1 MCLPIFSSP
10 TSTDSV
16 QEGAKLARG
25 PLSSA
30 WPRSRRTHPPPR
42 PGRRSGRALHLVAV
56 APASGGVPRSLVSCP
71 RRWGRAPFA
80 HLLSS
85 RCAGRVQLPRR
96 LEPFRCAHS
105 SLAVGRAHLPP
116 SPHADARLSGV
127 QRSSVAGVSPCCLV
141 VRACCTFAPL
151 MRVVLIGVSTHIA
164 IIQELRL
171 VEPLR
176 VPSLL
181 LKMYL
186 RGRSHLEGAV
196 CGTWLRDA
204 HIISQN
210 AGQRLLDLVQR
221 EQRWR

>member
-1 MCLPIFSSP
+1 
-10 TSTDSV
+10 
-16 QEGAKLARG
+16 
-25 PLSSA
+25 
-30 WPRSRRTHPPPR
+30 
-42 PGRRSGRALHLVAV
+42 
-56 APASGGVPRSLVSCP
+56 
-71 RRWGRAPFA
+71 
-80 HLLSS
+80 
-85 RCAGRVQLPRR
+85 
-96 LEPFRCAHS
+96 
-105 SLAVGRAHLPP
+105 
-116 SPHADARLSGV
+116 
-127 QRSSVAGVSPCCLV
+127 
-141 VRACCTFAPL
+141 

-204 HIISQN
+204 HIFSQN

-221 EQRWR
+221 EQWWR